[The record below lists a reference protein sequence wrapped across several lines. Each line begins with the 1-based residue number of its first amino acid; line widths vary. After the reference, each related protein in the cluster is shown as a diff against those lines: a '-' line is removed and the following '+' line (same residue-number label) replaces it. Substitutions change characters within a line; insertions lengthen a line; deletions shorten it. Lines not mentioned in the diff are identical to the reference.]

1 MAYVAAPP
9 PAPVL
14 PPVTFVQ
21 SSAKYWQDL
30 QKHVAS
36 GGREGNK
43 GQKMNVRMG
52 NGDVVLLP
60 VFNRAH
66 FMGQD
71 EADDLSNLFGV
82 EEGNDQGSILAGGS
96 APTFSVPDNLEVL
109 SQAPTASS
117 LESAPTLAAA
127 NQALTNL
134 AGGSAPTF
142 SVPDNLEVL
151 SQAPTASSL
160 ESAPTLAAANQ
171 ALTNA
176 QGTGNQSAINA
187 ALAAVKAATQATG
200 SILTQPSTAAASGSL
215 SSQIVPGV
223 SNTILLFGGAI
234 LLIVLA
240 SGKKR

>member
-36 GGREGNK
+36 GGREGNR
-43 GQKMNVRMG
+43 GQKMTVRMG

-60 VFNRAH
+60 GFNRAH

-71 EADDLSNLFGV
+71 EGDDLSNLFGV

-127 NQALTNL
+127 NQALTN
-134 AGGSAPTF
+134 
-142 SVPDNLEVL
+142 
-151 SQAPTASSL
+151 
-160 ESAPTLAAANQ
+160 
-171 ALTNA
+171 A
-176 QGTGNQSAINA
+176 QGTNNQSAINA
-187 ALAAVKAATQATG
+187 ALAAVTAATQATG

>member
-36 GGREGNK
+36 GGREGNR
-43 GQKMNVRMG
+43 GQKMTVRMG

-71 EADDLSNLFGV
+71 EGDDLSNLFGV

-96 APTFSVPDNLEVL
+96 APTFSVPDDLEVL

-117 LESAPTLAAA
+117 LESDSHACRSQPGFDQCPRDGQPIGHQRGAR
-127 NQALTNL
+127 
-134 AGGSAPTF
+134 GG
-142 SVPDNLEVL
+142 DG
-151 SQAPTASSL
+151 SS
-160 ESAPTLAAANQ
+160 
-171 ALTNA
+171 
-176 QGTGNQSAINA
+176 
-187 ALAAVKAATQATG
+187 QATG

>member
-36 GGREGNK
+36 GGREGNR
-43 GQKMNVRMG
+43 GQKMTVRMG

-60 VFNRAH
+60 GFNRAH

-71 EADDLSNLFGV
+71 EGDDLSNLFGV

-127 NQALTNL
+127 NQALTN
-134 AGGSAPTF
+134 
-142 SVPDNLEVL
+142 
-151 SQAPTASSL
+151 
-160 ESAPTLAAANQ
+160 
-171 ALTNA
+171 A

-187 ALAAVKAATQATG
+187 ALAAVTAATQATG

>member
-36 GGREGNK
+36 GGREGNR
-43 GQKMNVRMG
+43 GQKMTVRMG

-71 EADDLSNLFGV
+71 EGDDLSNLFGV

-127 NQALTNL
+127 NQALTN
-134 AGGSAPTF
+134 
-142 SVPDNLEVL
+142 
-151 SQAPTASSL
+151 
-160 ESAPTLAAANQ
+160 
-171 ALTNA
+171 A

-187 ALAAVKAATQATG
+187 ALAAVTAATQATG

>member
-36 GGREGNK
+36 GGREGNR
-43 GQKMNVRMG
+43 GQKMTVRMG
-52 NGDVVLLP
+52 NGDVVLLR

-71 EADDLSNLFGV
+71 EGDDLSNLFGV

-127 NQALTNL
+127 NQALTN
-134 AGGSAPTF
+134 
-142 SVPDNLEVL
+142 
-151 SQAPTASSL
+151 
-160 ESAPTLAAANQ
+160 
-171 ALTNA
+171 A

-187 ALAAVKAATQATG
+187 ALAAVTAATQATG